1 MQLKKYL
8 EEQGISQ
15 KLFAEK
21 LGIHVMTM
29 FKITN
34 RIRLPSL
41 DIAMKIENIT
51 FGKVTCE
58 DFLREESK
66 EKGKKKQG
74 RKTKNGDDK
83 LKLRVSA
90 KPSNDLAKDISH
102 VQPLSNKK
110 KALI

>member
-15 KLFAEK
+15 KKFAEK
-21 LGIHVMTM
+21 LGIHAMTM

-41 DIAMKIENIT
+41 DIAMQIENIT

-58 DFLREESK
+58 DFLAPVLQEE
-66 EKGKKKQG
+66 GKKKQR
-74 RKTKNGDDK
+74 RKAKNSDNK
-83 LKLRVSA
+83 LELGISA
-90 KPSNDLAKDISH
+90 KAVNNLNQDVSH
-102 VQPLSNKK
+102 VKPIIDKK
-110 KALI
+110 KDLK